1 MPPPAKV
8 PRKKKVGRPAFK
20 RKDIPETFFRYYDA
34 YKYGFWT
41 KQHFAWYIGVSR
53 PTLDRYLK
61 FINAKKPFMSNAENK
76 KFRKQHNIETIAD
89 IIDFVDFLKAYEKA
103 TLLKEKEDRKKEKA
117 SIKNPE

>member
-89 IIDFVDFLKAYEKA
+89 IFEFVDFLKAYEKA
-103 TLLKEKEDRKKEKA
+103 TRLKEKEDRKKEKA
-117 SIKNPE
+117 SIKHPE